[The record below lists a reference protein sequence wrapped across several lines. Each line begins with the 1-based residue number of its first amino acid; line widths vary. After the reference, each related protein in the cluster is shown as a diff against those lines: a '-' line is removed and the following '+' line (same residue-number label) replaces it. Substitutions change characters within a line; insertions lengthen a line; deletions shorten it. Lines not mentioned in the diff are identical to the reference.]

1 MIHHHNI
8 ENEGFLYPEM
18 LSCCHVAINDKT
30 KTKNFNTNHL
40 FCREIQEK
48 DAEVKGNAKYANN
61 SKVDSARPENL
72 DKSEIETKIYET
84 H

>member
-1 MIHHHNI
+1 MIQPHI
-8 ENEGFLYPEM
+8 VENDGLLNPVIARHQ
-18 LSCCHVAINDKT
+18 LRKT
-30 KTKNFNTNHL
+30 KTKNFKANHL

-48 DAEVKGNAKYANN
+48 DAEVKRNAKYANN

-72 DKSEIETKIYET
+72 DKSKIENKTSKT